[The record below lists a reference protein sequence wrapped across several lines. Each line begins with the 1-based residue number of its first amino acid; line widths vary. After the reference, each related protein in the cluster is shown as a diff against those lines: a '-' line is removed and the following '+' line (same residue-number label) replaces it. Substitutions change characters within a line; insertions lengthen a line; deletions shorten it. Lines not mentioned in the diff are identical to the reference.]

1 MSKPIAFLVAI
12 LLSVSA
18 YAEQPKISAT
28 EGAEPEFV
36 ENPLFQAYYDQRSVH
51 FESIKT
57 NTFLPSCKKFFSH
70 ANTPPKDL
78 TLYSS
83 YSSGTTR
90 IYIAGTGDNIQIIV
104 LRNGECD
111 SNNFPIFSINHK
123 INSYTNEAVS
133 PILTDAEVTGVF
145 EDYLARNARAFG
157 GKVNFLRWLDEETN
171 RITISCKGQSE
182 SICPITYHAL
192 QPKLQQLLND
202 YRKN

>member
-12 LLSVSA
+12 LFSVSA
-18 YAEQPKISAT
+18 YAGQPKISAT
-28 EGAEPEFV
+28 EVGEQEFV
-36 ENPLFQAYYDQRSVH
+36 ENPLFQAYYDQRGVH

-57 NTFLPSCKKFFSH
+57 ITFLPNCKKFFSRV
-70 ANTPPKDL
+70 TTLPKAL

-83 YSSGTTR
+83 YSSGSTS
-90 IYIAGTGDNIQIIV
+90 IYIAGIGDNTKIIV

-111 SNNFPIFSINHK
+111 SNDFPIFSVNHK
-123 INSYTNEAVS
+123 IDSYTKVAVS
-133 PILTDAEVTGVF
+133 PILTDAEVSGVF

-157 GKVNFLRWLDEETN
+157 GKVNFIRWLDEETN
-171 RITISCKGQSE
+171 RIAISCKGQSE

-192 QPKLQQLLND
+192 QPKLQKMLND